1 MPTGCDF
8 QKIHIIEILQEML
21 LIEVLGFPNGFDE
34 EVGIYEISLMGM
46 VCWLLQLR
54 FSLVHSVPILD
65 LDLG

>member
-34 EVGIYEISLMGM
+34 EVGIYEIL
-46 VCWLLQLR
+46 
-54 FSLVHSVPILD
+54 
-65 LDLG
+65 